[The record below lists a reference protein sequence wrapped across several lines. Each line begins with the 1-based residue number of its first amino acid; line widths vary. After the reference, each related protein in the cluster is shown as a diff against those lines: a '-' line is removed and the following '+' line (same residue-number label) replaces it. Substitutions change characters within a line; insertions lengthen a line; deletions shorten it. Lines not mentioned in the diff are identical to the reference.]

1 MLASITRT
9 REPSVLLTRAWEQ
22 NSSSISETSRTVIDD
37 HPNVRAISPGQIR
50 QAGTIFEFRDVALVV
65 LFDLHGRSSLSTVAA
80 SGVGVPALFGNP
92 EQKVSQ
98 STITVRLAPEMVF
111 EWPSVV
117 TDLV

>member
-1 MLASITRT
+1 M
-9 REPSVLLTRAWEQ
+9 RAWEQ
-22 NSSSISETSRTVIDD
+22 NSPSISETSRTVIVTILTLE
-37 HPNVRAISPGQIR
+37 HITWPNSS
-50 QAGTIFEFRDVALVV
+50 AGTIFEFHDIALVV
-65 LFDLHGRSSLSTVAA
+65 LFDLHGRSPHCNTA

-98 STITVRLAPEMVF
+98 STITVRLAPEMGF